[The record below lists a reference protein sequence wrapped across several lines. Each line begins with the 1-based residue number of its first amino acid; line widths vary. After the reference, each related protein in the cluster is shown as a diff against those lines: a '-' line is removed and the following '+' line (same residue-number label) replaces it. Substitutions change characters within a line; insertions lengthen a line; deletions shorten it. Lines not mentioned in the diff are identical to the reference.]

1 MALPIPLE
9 APVTKAIFPVSNPM
23 NRLIFDFAKN
33 RNFSWD
39 LDLGFFQRQDIRK
52 KQGFWALFFQFS
64 LEKGAKK

>member
-1 MALPIPLE
+1 
-9 APVTKAIFPVSNPM
+9 M

-39 LDLGFFQRQDIRK
+39 LDLGFFQFHSNGK

>member
-1 MALPIPLE
+1 
-9 APVTKAIFPVSNPM
+9 M
-23 NRLIFDFAKN
+23 NKLIFDFAKN